1 MIQRKKSCAEILK
14 TDRKTAAK
22 LEQNRNEGAVDI
34 VVNKGCTEV
43 DPKVNETHVTNN
55 RVQRGRL
62 KIAKRKIVD
71 SRELSDTNNVS
82 LTSKIVRD
90 YKRGNF
96 KAVTSPPVFMADSA
110 DLMQHSEVD
119 KKMVE
124 TVNSQDKE
132 LLVLRNVSEGNDSLN
147 LQNVRI
153 STKVIEKEKIREGV
167 ETSKQNGVD
176 ITLLFIWS
184 ELLQDDKDLNSKLT
198 TSRPVIT
205 IDYSSAV
212 NHSDFHANE
221 VKDEIFNTQ

>member
-1 MIQRKKSCAEILK
+1 M
-14 TDRKTAAK
+14 
-22 LEQNRNEGAVDI
+22 
-34 VVNKGCTEV
+34 
-43 DPKVNETHVTNN
+43 
-55 RVQRGRL
+55 
-62 KIAKRKIVD
+62 KIAKPKIVD

-110 DLMQHSEVD
+110 DLMQYSEVD

-132 LLVLRNVSEGNDSLN
+132 LLVLKNVSEGNDSLN

-153 STKVIEKEKIREGV
+153 STKVIEKEEIREGV

-176 ITLLFIWS
+176 INLLLIWS

-198 TSRPVIT
+198 TSRPMIT

-212 NHSDFHANE
+212 NHW
-221 VKDEIFNTQ
+221 I